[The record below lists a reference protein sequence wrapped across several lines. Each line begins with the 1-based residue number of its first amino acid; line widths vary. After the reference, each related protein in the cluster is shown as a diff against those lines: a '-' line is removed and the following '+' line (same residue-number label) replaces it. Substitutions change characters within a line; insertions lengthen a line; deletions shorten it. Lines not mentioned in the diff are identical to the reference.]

1 MKKKSFAVR
10 AFGIAA
16 LLCAVLFGTQIVEA
30 PVAAQDSGSLVV
42 YSGRSEELVDPI
54 IQQFAAATGISV
66 SVRYGGTSELLAT
79 LLEEGDFT
87 PADVFFAQ
95 DPGALGAVESM
106 FSPLPESLT
115 NLVPEFARSNENL
128 WVGLSGR
135 ARTVVYNTDEL
146 TDSDL
151 PDDIFDFI
159 DPEWNGRIG
168 WAPTNASFQTMV
180 TGMRVLWGEDKTR
193 QWLEGI
199 QANNAVVFPKNTPIV
214 EATGNGE
221 ISVGFVNH
229 YYLLRF
235 IAEQGES
242 FAARNYH
249 PRAGGPGGLVMVA
262 GAGVLSASDNQ
273 SVAEQFISF
282 MLSEVSQAYFANQT
296 FEYPLVEGVLT
307 NQLLVPL
314 EDINRPDINLS
325 DLDDLQGTQSLLRE
339 VGILP

>member
-1 MKKKSFAVR
+1 MKKIFGALRCLAFSTILIALAMSGQFAE
-10 AFGIAA
+10 
-16 LLCAVLFGTQIVEA
+16 AVV
-30 PVAAQDSGSLVV
+30 VAQNSNELVI

-54 IQQFAAATGISV
+54 IQQFEAATGVNV

-95 DPGALGAVESM
+95 DPGALGAIENM
-106 FSPLPESLT
+106 FSPLSDST
-115 NLVPEFARSNENL
+115 ISLVPEFARSNENL

-146 TDSDL
+146 TEAGL

-159 DPEWNGRIG
+159 DPQWIGRIG

-180 TGMRVLWGEDKTR
+180 TGMRVIWGEDKTR
-193 QWLEGI
+193 DWLNGI
-199 QANNAVVFPKNTPIV
+199 QANNPVVFPKNTPIV
-214 EATGNGE
+214 EAVGNGE
-221 ISVGFVNH
+221 VSVGFVNH

-249 PRAGGPGGLVMVA
+249 PRAGGPGALVMVA

-273 SVAEQFISF
+273 ALAEQFVDF

-314 EDINRPDINLS
+314 EDINRPEINLS
-325 DLDDLQGTQSLLRE
+325 DLNDLQGTQNLLRE